1 MKHLLLCSKR
11 SSVSRHILDSLRSDA
26 YRVAAVSKEEL
37 LAFSPEQLS
46 RYDLLLIHLFHTED
60 IDILRQLH
68 AGSVRTVVLDSEP
81 SLRMAL
87 YVLEWGAK
95 GYSNAL
101 ASETNLRLAVDV
113 AVTGNIYM
121 PETYMVEMLKLV
133 PPNAGSMETIADAP
147 PAAALPSDRPDS
159 GRLSLLTPRE
169 LEVADCIVKGY
180 ANKEIA
186 SKLGITLRTV
196 KSHLHSIF
204 EKLDLHDR
212 LSLALFLQRQ

>member
-1 MKHLLLCSKR
+1 MKQLLLYSKR
-11 SSVSRHILDSLRSDA
+11 PSVSRHILDAVEGDA
-26 YRVAAVSKEEL
+26 YRVTTVSKEKL
-37 LAFSPEQLS
+37 LAFPADRLA
-46 RYDLLLIHLFHTED
+46 RYDLLLVHLFHRED
-60 IDILRQLH
+60 IEILRQLDSR
-68 AGSVRTVVLDSEP
+68 AVRTVVLDSEP

-101 ASETNLRLAVDV
+101 ASETNLRMAVDV
-113 AVTGNIYM
+113 AVTGSIYL

-133 PPNAGSMETIADAP
+133 GPSVNGIEAGAV
-147 PAAALPSDRPDS
+147 PAAASSDP
-159 GRLSLLTPRE
+159 LSMLTPRE
-169 LEVADCIVKGY
+169 QEVADCIVKGF

-186 SKLGITLRTV
+186 VKLGITLRTV
-196 KSHLHSIF
+196 KFHMHSIF

>member
-1 MKHLLLCSKR
+1 MKHLLLYSKR
-11 SSVSRHILDSLRSDA
+11 PSVSRHILD
-26 YRVAAVSKEEL
+26 AVDSGVYDVTTVPKETL
-37 LAFSPEQLS
+37 LALSSDQLA
-46 RYDLLLIHLFHTED
+46 RYDLLLIHLFHAED
-60 IDILRQLH
+60 IGILRQLH
-68 AGSVRTVVLDSEP
+68 AKNIRTVVLDSEP

-113 AVTGNIYM
+113 AATGNIYL
-121 PETYMVEMLKLV
+121 PESYMVEMLKLV
-133 PPNAGSMETIADAP
+133 RPSVTSPEAPAETP
-147 PAAALPSDRPDS
+147 PAALPPSEMQGS
-159 GRLSLLTPRE
+159 GPLSMLTPRE
-169 LEVADCIVKGY
+169 REVAECIVQGY

-196 KSHLHSIF
+196 KFHMHSIF
-204 EKLDLHDR
+204 EKLGLHDR

>member
-11 SSVSRHILDSLRSDA
+11 SSVSRHILDSLRGDT
-26 YRVAAVSKEEL
+26 YRVVSVSKAEL
-37 LAFSPEQLS
+37 LALSPEQLS

-113 AVTGNIYM
+113 AVAGNIYL

-133 PPNAGSMETIADAP
+133 HPSATSMATVADAAP
-147 PAAALPSDRPDS
+147 VSPLPSAQHGS
-159 GRLSLLTPRE
+159 GPLSLLTPRE
-169 LEVADCIVKGY
+169 LEVADCIVQGY

-186 SKLGITLRTV
+186 VKLGITLRTV

-212 LSLALFLQRQ
+212 LSLALFLQKQ